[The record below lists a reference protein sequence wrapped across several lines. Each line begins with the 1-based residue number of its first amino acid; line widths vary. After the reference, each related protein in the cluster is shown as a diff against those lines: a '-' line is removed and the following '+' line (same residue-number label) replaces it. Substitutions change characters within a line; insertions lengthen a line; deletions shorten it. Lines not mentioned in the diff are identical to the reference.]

1 MRRISHA
8 DDPEAV
14 RLREALAGELV
25 ALRQAFTT
33 RTREA
38 AAGGE
43 LAGQIAGQIG
53 TVLRENP
60 AWAAGAAAGA
70 VAGLAA
76 AVRRRI
82 RRSPDN
88 RPAL

>member
-1 MRRISHA
+1 MKRISHA

-25 ALRQAFTT
+25 ALRRAFTA
-33 RTREA
+33 RSREVS
-38 AAGGE
+38 AGGE
-43 LAGQIAGQIG
+43 LVGQIAT
-53 TVLRENP
+53 TVRENP

-70 VAGLAA
+70 LAGVIA
-76 AVRRRI
+76 AVGRRI
-82 RRSPDN
+82 RRSPED